1 LTLQAHDGGVYGIEL
16 ARVQDEA
23 PQLVSIG
30 ADKTLAIWDTVN
42 FKEIRRIKPVSK
54 LACHGVASWCHP
66 RRPNLD
72 LLVCVKDSHI
82 WAIEHSGYG
91 ATTRPL
97 CDLTLQVPAPLL
109 ASGKKLKVGPLN
121 FSHHLTLKRIFHIHS
136 VLHARRL

>member
-1 LTLQAHDGGVYGIEL
+1 LQAHDGGVYGIEL

-82 WAIEHSGYG
+82 WCEKIQMVVVLWFICLC
-91 ATTRPL
+91 TTISL
-97 CDLTLQVPAPLL
+97 IGT
-109 ASGKKLKVGPLN
+109 
-121 FSHHLTLKRIFHIHS
+121 
-136 VLHARRL
+136 